1 MIACQGSTQAQ
12 LRNAPISIRAQP
24 WVIHER
30 RTNRAIALG
39 LSQFAASSLA
49 TRATRSG
56 QVAPRGRT
64 DPGLAGTS
72 TQPRAHQS
80 HPHRSHQLTAD
91 KNMSDD
97 VSANK
102 SLNGNERETPSTQT
116 PPGLARV
123 GIAQLPG
130 WKLVPRLG
138 LSALMRL
145 SALGFSASRLSAL
158 GSRPQ
163 SCHLSR
169 PLQWITPVSGQEGVI
184 GELLSFGECFVHYRP
199 HNTPRSLNPP
209 GRWGGCDGTGQR
221 YLRGIR

>member
-158 GSRPQ
+158 GSR
-163 SCHLSR
+163 LSALGR
-169 PLQWITPVSGQEGVI
+169 SRVTCPVRFNGLLPFPDRKVLSG
-184 GELLSFGECFVHYRP
+184 SF
-199 HNTPRSLNPP
+199 
-209 GRWGGCDGTGQR
+209 
-221 YLRGIR
+221 